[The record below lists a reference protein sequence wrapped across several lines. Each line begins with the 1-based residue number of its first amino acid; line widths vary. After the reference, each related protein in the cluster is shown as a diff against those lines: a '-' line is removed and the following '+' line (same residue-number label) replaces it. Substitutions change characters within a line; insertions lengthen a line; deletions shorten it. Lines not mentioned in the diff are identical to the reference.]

1 MYADRKN
8 PDSARRALD
17 TYAANFTAQPKS
29 FEAAWKLARACYW
42 AGNHGPTEK
51 DRKKALD
58 QGIDAGRKAAALEP
72 NRPEG
77 HFWMAANM
85 GTMAEAA
92 GLTAGLKYRGT
103 IKSELETVLKLDP
116 AFMDGS
122 ADRALGRWYF
132 KVPRLF
138 GGNNKTAEKHL
149 RASLERAPDSTVSH
163 FFLAEVLIDE
173 DRRTEARGE
182 LQKVIDAPYNPEWA
196 PEDDDYKNKARA
208 LLATLK
214 K

>member
-1 MYADRKN
+1 MYTADYN
-8 PDSARRALD
+8 
-17 TYAANFTAQPKS
+17 AQPKS

-42 AGNHGPTEK
+42 IGNHAPTEK
-51 DRKKALD
+51 ERKKALD
-58 QGIDAGRKAAALEP
+58 QGIDVGRKAAALEP
-72 NRPEG
+72 KRPEG
-77 HFWMAANM
+77 HFWLAANM

-103 IKSELETVLKLDP
+103 IKSELETVLKIDP

-138 GGNNKTAEKHL
+138 GGSNKTAEKHL
-149 RASLERAPDSTVSH
+149 RASLQRAPDSTVSH

-173 DRRTEARGE
+173 DRTAEARTE
-182 LQKVIDAPYNPEWA
+182 LQKVIDAPYNPDWA
-196 PEDDDYKNKARA
+196 PEDEDYKHRART

>member
-1 MYADRKN
+1 MYAAD
-8 PDSARRALD
+8 
-17 TYAANFTAQPKS
+17 FTAQPKS

-42 AGNHGPTEK
+42 VGNHAPAEK
-51 DRKKALD
+51 ERKKALD
-58 QGIDAGRKAAALEP
+58 QGIDVGRKAAALEP
-72 NRPEG
+72 KRPEG
-77 HFWMAANM
+77 HFWLAANM

-138 GGNNKTAEKHL
+138 GGSNKTAEKHL
-149 RASLERAPDSTVSH
+149 RASLVRAPDSTVSH

-173 DRRTEARGE
+173 DRFAEARTE
-182 LQKVIDAPYNPEWA
+182 LQKVIDAPYNAEWA
-196 PEDDDYKNKARA
+196 PEDENYKNKARA

>member
-1 MYADRKN
+1 LYADRKN
-8 PDSARRALD
+8 PDSARRALEMF
-17 TYAANFTAQPKS
+17 AADAAAQPNS

-42 AGNHGPTEK
+42 VGNHAPNEK
-51 DRKKALD
+51 ERKKALD

-72 NRPEG
+72 RRPEG

-103 IKSELETVLKLDP
+103 IRSELETVLKLDP
-116 AFMDGS
+116 AFMEGS

-138 GGNNKTAEKHL
+138 GGSNKTAEKHL
-149 RASLERAPDSTVSH
+149 RASLARAPDSTVSH
-163 FFLAEVLIDE
+163 YFLAEVLIDE
-173 DRRTEARGE
+173 DRRAEAGVE
-182 LQKVIDAPYNPEWA
+182 LQKVIDAPYNAGWA
-196 PEDDDYKNKARA
+196 AEDEDYKSKARA

>member
-1 MYADRKN
+1 
-8 PDSARRALD
+8 
-17 TYAANFTAQPKS
+17 
-29 FEAAWKLARACYW
+29 
-42 AGNHGPTEK
+42 
-51 DRKKALD
+51 
-58 QGIDAGRKAAALEP
+58 
-72 NRPEG
+72 
-77 HFWMAANM
+77 MAANM

-103 IKSELETVLKLDP
+103 IRSELETVLKLDP

-138 GGNNKTAEKHL
+138 GGSNKTAEKHL

-163 FFLAEVLIDE
+163 YFLAEVLIDE
-173 DRRTEARGE
+173 DRRAEAGVE
-182 LQKVIDAPYNPEWA
+182 LQKVIDAPYNAEWA
-196 PEDDDYKNKARA
+196 PEDEDYKSKARA